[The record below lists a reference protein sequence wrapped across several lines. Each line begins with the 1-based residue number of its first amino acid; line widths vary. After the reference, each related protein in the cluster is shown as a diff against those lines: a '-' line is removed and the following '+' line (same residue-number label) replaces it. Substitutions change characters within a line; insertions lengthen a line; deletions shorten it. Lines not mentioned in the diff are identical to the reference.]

1 MRGRMPQRGHKF
13 VSDLCFNN
21 VFNVWMFSIFRLI
34 LVWWEPGDA
43 SNYLNLEMLSNRNL
57 GELCGWLL
65 SRSLISPKQNV
76 WPALLER
83 LASSRSA

>member
-1 MRGRMPQRGHKF
+1 MAGCHKEVTSHKF
-13 VSDLCFNN
+13 VFDLFFNN
-21 VFNVWMFSIFRLI
+21 VFHVLCFSADSAIK
-34 LVWWEPGDA
+34 ESGDA

-65 SRSLISPKQNV
+65 SRSLISTNQNKV
-76 WPALLER
+76 GPALLER